1 VSFKRRSTGESIHR
15 STAGKGLETCSG
27 DKSSVNEL
35 MDVLADRLCRDRDE
49 NVVAVVA
56 VDERDIAEGCWHIK

>member
-1 VSFKRRSTGESIHR
+1 VSFKRRSAGESIHR
-15 STAGKGLETCSG
+15 SPAGKGLETSG
-27 DKSSVNEL
+27 DRSSVNEL
-35 MDVLADRLCRDRDE
+35 EDVLVEKLCRDRDE